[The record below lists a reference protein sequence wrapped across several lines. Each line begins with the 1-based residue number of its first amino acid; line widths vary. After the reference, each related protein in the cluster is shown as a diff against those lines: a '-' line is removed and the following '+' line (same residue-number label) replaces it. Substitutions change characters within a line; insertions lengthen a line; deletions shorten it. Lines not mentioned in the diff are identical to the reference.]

1 MLKEE
6 LKTIFRK
13 YKSDSEIYH
22 DLAQFHV
29 REILLVTSLYDA
41 FILEEE
47 EKLNEKIFGEYY
59 NLDLVNVPRITH
71 ASDENEVETL
81 LMQRYF
87 DFAIITMRT
96 QNITPIELAE
106 KIKKIRPKLP
116 VFLLL
121 YDNSDIAFVNQMR
134 DKIDIFEKIFVWNRD
149 TKVFLAITKYFE
161 DKKNVVID
169 TEVGLVRVILLVEN
183 SIRYYSRYLPVLY
196 NEIIKQTQ
204 RLITLDGL
212 DGMKKI
218 LRMRARPKVLMA
230 VNYEEAVEIFEKYKE
245 YLLCVISDARFP
257 YEGKIDEDAGVKLL
271 ERVKKEDSDIP
282 FLLQSS
288 EGDFEEVALKLEVSF
303 INKNSDTL
311 SEDLKDFVVNN
322 LGFGDFI
329 FRDKEG
335 NEILRADSI
344 ADFKD
349 YLEAVPAE
357 SVLYHGSRNHFSAWL
372 MARGEIRIAEHLQP
386 IKVSDFPNAEAVRNY
401 LIEIT
406 RRVEPSVSRG
416 GVVDFEEEFF
426 EEENL
431 ILRLSNGSFGGKGRG
446 IVFINSLI
454 QAKELFQEI
463 EDVSIKIPRT
473 AIVGVEEYDSFIN
486 KNSLRKVHLKASFGD
501 LKKKFLKAELSN
513 ELKFKLRS
521 YLKKVK
527 VPLAVRSSGMYED
540 SISESFS
547 GIYQTFLIPNN
558 HSSLDERLKN
568 LTDAVKLVYASV
580 FSKHSLAYFDAIN
593 YRIDEEK
600 MAVVIQE
607 IAGNTCDDSFFPNV
621 SGVAQSYNFYPISR
635 FKPED
640 GICIAAVGLGKYVID
655 GEKAYRFCP
664 KFPKVDIIS
673 PEDQVKDTQSF
684 LYAIDM
690 KKQLANL
697 AEGEDITLKKMDIA
711 EAEKYGVLEGIA
723 SVWDPQDKKMKT
735 GLNVTGPRIINF
747 GGVLKYNS
755 FPLAQILTRL
765 LEIVESSMGL
775 PVEIEFAANLNG
787 GSPAFYVL
795 QLKPLIRSSEYF
807 SIETGE
813 INKDELVLYT
823 DCGMGNGKIDY
834 ITDIIYADPEK
845 FNKSETLQMVHEIE
859 KLNEKFRSENKNYI
873 LIGPGRWG
881 TRDKWLGIPVVWTQI
896 SKAKIIVETDLADFK
911 VDASLGSHFFHNITS
926 MNIGYF
932 TVHQSNGEA
941 FIDWDWLKNIKP
953 FEITPHFNHLKFAQ
967 PLTILMDGKKSI
979 SLIKKIVK

>member
-6 LKTIFRK
+6 LKSIFRK

-22 DLAQFHV
+22 DLAQYHV

-47 EKLNEKIFGEYY
+47 ERLNEKIFGEYY
-59 NLDLVNVPRITH
+59 NLDLVNVPRITN

-81 LMQRYF
+81 LKQKYF

-134 DKIDIFEKIFVWNRD
+134 DMIDIFEKIFVWNRD

-161 DKKNVVID
+161 DKKNVEID

-212 DGMKKI
+212 DGMRKI

-230 VNYEEAVEIFEKYKE
+230 VNYEEAIEIYEKYKE

-257 YEGKIDEDAGVKLL
+257 REGKINEEAGINLL
-271 ERVKKEDSDIP
+271 ERVKTDGGDIP

-288 EGDFEEVALKLEVSF
+288 EGNFEKVASKLEVSF

-335 NEILRADSI
+335 NEIVRAASI
-344 ADFKD
+344 AEFKD
-349 YLEAVPAE
+349 YLEAVPAD

-372 MARGEIRIAEHLQP
+372 MARGEIRIAEQLQP
-386 IKVSDFPNAEAVRNY
+386 IKVSDFPGAEEVRKY
-401 LIEIT
+401 LIEVI
-406 RRVEPSVSRG
+406 RNVEPSVSRG
-416 GVVDFEEEFF
+416 GVVDFEEEDFF
-426 EEENL
+426 VEDDL

-446 IVFINSLI
+446 IVFINTLI
-454 QAKELFQEI
+454 QAKELFKEV
-463 EDVSIKIPRT
+463 DGVSIKIPRT
-473 AIVGVEEYDSFIN
+473 AVVGVEEYDNFLD
-486 KNSLRKVHLKASFGD
+486 KNNLRKIYLKSGYDA
-501 LKKKFLKAELSN
+501 LKKRFLKSELSN

-547 GIYQTFLIPNN
+547 GIYQTYLIPNN
-558 HSSLDERLKN
+558 HPSVDERLKN
-568 LTDAVKLVYASV
+568 LTDAIKLVYASV
-580 FSKHSLAYFDAIN
+580 FSKHSTAYFDAIN

-607 IAGNTCDDSFFPNV
+607 IAGKDFEDTFFPNI

-640 GICIAAVGLGKYVID
+640 GICVAALGLGKYVID

-664 KFPKVDIIS
+664 KFPKIDIIS
-673 PEDQVKDTQSF
+673 PEDQIKDTQSF

-697 AEGEDITLKKMDIA
+697 VEGEDITLKKVDIS
-711 EAEKYGVLEGIA
+711 EAEKFGVLEGIA

-735 GLNVTGPRIINF
+735 GLNFPGPRIINF
-747 GGVLKYNS
+747 GGVLKLNT

-765 LEIVESSMGL
+765 LEIIESSMGL
-775 PVEIEFAANLNG
+775 PVEIEFAANLNSG
-787 GSPAFYVL
+787 KPAFYVL

-813 INKDELVLYT
+813 IKKDELVLYT
-823 DCGMGNGKIDY
+823 ERGMGNGKIDY

-845 FNKSETLQMVHEIE
+845 FNKSETVQMVHEIE
-859 KLNEKFRSENKNYI
+859 KLNEKMRGENKNYI

-932 TVHQSNGEA
+932 TVHSTNGEA
-941 FIDWDWLKNIKP
+941 FIDWGWLKSITP
-953 FEITPHFNHLKFAQ
+953 FETTQHFTHLKFAQ
-967 PLTILMDGKKSI
+967 PLVILMDGKKSI
-979 SLIKKIVK
+979 SLIKKN